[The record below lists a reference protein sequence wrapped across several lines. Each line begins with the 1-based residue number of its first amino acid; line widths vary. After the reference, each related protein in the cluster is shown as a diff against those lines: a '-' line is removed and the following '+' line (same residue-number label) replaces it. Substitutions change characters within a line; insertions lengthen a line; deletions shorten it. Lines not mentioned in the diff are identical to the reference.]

1 MSSTNAKPLPTIIY
15 NPEEKQRETDQF
27 SIQWIEVPKLDVHQD
42 LSQKSQLERWVAFF
56 DNRKLSESERNKL
69 MTDMTIN
76 QAYSEIDRFFADKK
90 QRDAYEA
97 RERQYRDYIS
107 DMTAAKAE
115 GRAEGRAEG
124 KAEGIIEGRQEA
136 NISNARE
143 CIAMGFDTATIC
155 RITKLSP
162 ETVDALRRAR

>member
-1 MSSTNAKPLPTIIY
+1 MSSTNAKPLPAIIY

-27 SIQWIEVPKLDVHQD
+27 SIHWIEVPKLDVHQD

-56 DNRKLSESERNKL
+56 DNRKLSESERNNL

-90 QRDAYEA
+90 LRDAYEA

-107 DMTAAKAE
+107 DLTDAKAE
-115 GRAEGRAEG
+115 GRT
-124 KAEGIIEGRQEA
+124 EGIIEGRQEA
-136 NISNARE
+136 KISNARE

>member
-1 MSSTNAKPLPTIIY
+1 MSSTNAKPLPAIIY

-27 SIQWIEVPKLDVHQD
+27 SIHWIEVPKLDVHQD

-56 DNRKLSESERNKL
+56 DNRKLSESERNNL

-107 DMTAAKAE
+107 DMTDAK
-115 GRAEGRAEG
+115 AEG
-124 KAEGIIEGRQEA
+124 KAERNIEV
-136 NISNARE
+136 ARV
-143 CIAMGFDTATIC
+143 CLKKGFDTATIC
-155 RITKLSP
+155 ELTQLSP
-162 ETVDALRRAR
+162 EVVEALRSEV

>member
-1 MSSTNAKPLPTIIY
+1 MSSTNAKPLPAIIY

-27 SIQWIEVPKLDVHQD
+27 SIHWIEVPKLDVHQD

-56 DNRKLSESERNKL
+56 DNRKLSESERNNL

-115 GRAEGRAEG
+115 GIAEGRAEGRAEG
-124 KAEGIIEGRQEA
+124 KAERNIEV
-136 NISNARE
+136 ARV
-143 CIAMGFDTATIC
+143 CLKKGFDTATIC
-155 RITKLSP
+155 ELTQLSP
-162 ETVDALRRAR
+162 EVVEALRSEV

>member
-1 MSSTNAKPLPTIIY
+1 MSSTNAKPLPAIIY

-27 SIQWIEVPKLDVHQD
+27 SIHWIEVPKLDVHQD

-56 DNRKLSESERNKL
+56 DNRKLSESERNNL

-97 RERQYRDYIS
+97 RERQYRDYILNS
-107 DMTAAKAE
+107 SSFFTRTGLRIEQVCSTTKKSSL
-115 GRAEGRAEG
+115 RA
-124 KAEGIIEGRQEA
+124 
-136 NISNARE
+136 
-143 CIAMGFDTATIC
+143 
-155 RITKLSP
+155 
-162 ETVDALRRAR
+162 

>member
-1 MSSTNAKPLPTIIY
+1 MSSTNAKPLPAIIY

-27 SIQWIEVPKLDVHQD
+27 SIHWIEVPKLDVHQD

-56 DNRKLSESERNKL
+56 DNRKLSESERNNL

-107 DMTAAKAE
+107 DIANAKAE
-115 GRAEGRAEG
+115 S
-124 KAEGIIEGRQEA
+124 KIEVVRV
-136 NISNARE
+136 
-143 CIAMGFDTATIC
+143 CLKKGFDTATIC
-155 RITKLSP
+155 ELTQLSP
-162 ETVDALRRAR
+162 EVVEALRSEV

>member
-1 MSSTNAKPLPTIIY
+1 MSSTNAKPLPAIIY

-27 SIQWIEVPKLDVHQD
+27 SIHWIEVPKLDVHQD

-56 DNRKLSESERNKL
+56 DNRKLSESERNNL

-107 DMTAAKAE
+107 DMTDAK
-115 GRAEGRAEG
+115 AEG
-124 KAEGIIEGRQEA
+124 KAEGKAERNIEV
-136 NISNARE
+136 ARV
-143 CIAMGFDTATIC
+143 CLKKGFDTATIC
-155 RITKLSP
+155 ELTQLSP
-162 ETVDALRRAR
+162 EVVEALRSEA

>member
-1 MSSTNAKPLPTIIY
+1 MSSTNAKPLPAIIY

-27 SIQWIEVPKLDVHQD
+27 SIHWIEVPKLDVHQD

-56 DNRKLSESERNKL
+56 DNRKLSESERNNL

-107 DMTAAKAE
+107 DLTDAKAE

-124 KAEGIIEGRQEA
+124 KAEGKAERNIEV
-136 NISNARE
+136 ARV
-143 CIAMGFDTATIC
+143 CLKKGFDTATIC
-155 RITKLSP
+155 ELTQLSP
-162 ETVDALRRAR
+162 EVVEALRSEV

>member
-1 MSSTNAKPLPTIIY
+1 MSSTNAKPLPAIIY

-27 SIQWIEVPKLDVHQD
+27 SIHWIEVPKLDVHQD

-56 DNRKLSESERNKL
+56 DNRKLSESERNNL

-107 DMTAAKAE
+107 DMTNAKAE
-115 GRAEGRAEG
+115 GRAES
-124 KAEGIIEGRQEA
+124 KIEV
-136 NISNARE
+136 ARV
-143 CIAMGFDTATIC
+143 CLKKGFDTATIC
-155 RITKLSP
+155 ELTRLSP
-162 ETVDALRRAR
+162 EVVEALRSEV

>member
-1 MSSTNAKPLPTIIY
+1 MSSTNAKPLPAIIY

-27 SIQWIEVPKLDVHQD
+27 SIHWIEVPKLDVHQD

-56 DNRKLSESERNKL
+56 DNRKLSESERNNL

-115 GRAEGRAEG
+115 G
-124 KAEGIIEGRQEA
+124 KAERNIEV
-136 NISNARE
+136 ARV
-143 CIAMGFDTATIC
+143 CLKKGFDTATIC
-155 RITKLSP
+155 ELTQLSP
-162 ETVDALRRAR
+162 EVGEALRSEV

>member
-1 MSSTNAKPLPTIIY
+1 MSSTNAKPLPAIIY

-27 SIQWIEVPKLDVHQD
+27 SIHWIEVPKLDVHQD

-56 DNRKLSESERNKL
+56 DNRKLSESERNNL

-115 GRAEGRAEG
+115 GRAEST
-124 KAEGIIEGRQEA
+124 IEV
-136 NISNARE
+136 ARV
-143 CIAMGFDTATIC
+143 CLKKGFDTATIC
-155 RITKLSP
+155 ELTQLSP
-162 ETVDALRRAR
+162 EVVDALRSEV

>member
-1 MSSTNAKPLPTIIY
+1 MSSTNAKPLPAIIY

-27 SIQWIEVPKLDVHQD
+27 SIHCIEVPKLDVHQD

-56 DNRKLSESERNKL
+56 DNRKLSESERNNL

-76 QAYSEIDRFFADKK
+76 QAYSEIDRFFANKK

-107 DMTAAKAE
+107 DLTDAK
-115 GRAEGRAEG
+115 AEGRAEG
-124 KAEGIIEGRQEA
+124 KAEGRAESTIEV
-136 NISNARE
+136 ARV
-143 CIAMGFDTATIC
+143 CLKKGFDTATIC
-155 RITKLSP
+155 ELTQLSP
-162 ETVDALRRAR
+162 EVVEALRSEV

>member
-1 MSSTNAKPLPTIIY
+1 MSSKNAKPLPAIIY

-27 SIQWIEVPKLDVHQD
+27 SIHWIEVLKLDVHQD

-56 DNRKLSESERNKL
+56 DNRKLSESERNNL

-76 QAYSEIDRFFADKK
+76 QAYSEIDRFFANKK

-107 DMTAAKAE
+107 DMTNAKAE
-115 GRAEGRAEG
+115 GRAEGRAESQ
-124 KAEGIIEGRQEA
+124 IEV
-136 NISNARE
+136 ARV
-143 CIAMGFDTATIC
+143 CLKKGFDTATIC
-155 RITKLSP
+155 ELTQLSP
-162 ETVDALRRAR
+162 EVVEALRSEV

>member
-1 MSSTNAKPLPTIIY
+1 MSSTNAKPLPAIIY

-27 SIQWIEVPKLDVHQD
+27 SIHWIEVPKLDVHQD

-56 DNRKLSESERNKL
+56 DNRKLSESERNNL

-90 QRDAYEA
+90 LRDAYEA

-107 DMTAAKAE
+107 DMTDAKAE
-115 GRAEGRAEG
+115 GKAEGR
-124 KAEGIIEGRQEA
+124 AEGIIEGRQEA
-136 NISNARE
+136 KISNARE

>member
-1 MSSTNAKPLPTIIY
+1 MSATNAKPLPAIIY

-27 SIQWIEVPKLDVHQD
+27 SIHWIEVPKLDVHQD

-56 DNRKLSESERNKL
+56 DNRKLSESERNNL

-107 DMTAAKAE
+107 DMTNAKAEGKAE
-115 GRAEGRAEG
+115 GRAES
-124 KAEGIIEGRQEA
+124 KIEV
-136 NISNARE
+136 ARV
-143 CIAMGFDTATIC
+143 CLKKGFDTATIC
-155 RITKLSP
+155 ELTQLSP
-162 ETVDALRRAR
+162 EVVEALRSEV

>member
-1 MSSTNAKPLPTIIY
+1 MSSTNAKPLPAIIY

-27 SIQWIEVPKLDVHQD
+27 SIHWIEVPKLDVHQD

-56 DNRKLSESERNKL
+56 DNRKLSESERNNL

-107 DMTAAKAE
+107 DLTDAKAE
-115 GRAEGRAEG
+115 GRAEST
-124 KAEGIIEGRQEA
+124 IEV
-136 NISNARE
+136 ARV
-143 CIAMGFDTATIC
+143 CLKKGFDTATIC
-155 RITKLSP
+155 ELTQLSP
-162 ETVDALRRAR
+162 EVVEALRSEV